1 MLHYKTV
8 AELSTYSAA
17 VKLAAMLGDCAI
29 VKKGSVFFVK
39 QAI

>member
-1 MLHYKTV
+1 MLNYQTV
-8 AELSTYSAA
+8 AQLSSYSAA
-17 VKLAAMLGDCAI
+17 VRLAAMLGNCAI